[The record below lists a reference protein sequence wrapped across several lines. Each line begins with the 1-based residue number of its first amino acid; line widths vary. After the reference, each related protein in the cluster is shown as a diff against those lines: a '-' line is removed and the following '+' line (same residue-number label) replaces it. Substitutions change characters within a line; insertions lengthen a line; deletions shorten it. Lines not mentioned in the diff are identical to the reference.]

1 VKTRAS
7 LDQPDDAVRD
17 VDHLLEV
24 VEEQQQALP
33 LKRTPELVDCRLGRA
48 RLADDQDHR
57 LERGVRLPH
66 QRQVDEEDAVLEAPR
81 ELGGRLQS

>member
-1 VKTRAS
+1 VSPAVGGANPSGGTGTRRSPRTRSLAARREHVKTRAS

-33 LKRTPELVDCRLGRA
+33 
-48 RLADDQDHR
+48 
-57 LERGVRLPH
+57 
-66 QRQVDEEDAVLEAPR
+66 
-81 ELGGRLQS
+81 

>member
-33 LKRTPELVDCRLGRA
+33 
-48 RLADDQDHR
+48 
-57 LERGVRLPH
+57 
-66 QRQVDEEDAVLEAPR
+66 
-81 ELGGRLQS
+81 